1 MIIHFK
7 NESTLT
13 VAGIKK
19 QFIVKLIKKVAKET
33 IVIHVKHN
41 QPEQSQNFRDALVR
55 WKVVTII
62 QLIRNNANQ
71 FLGKTRNNANQF
83 LGKTRNNANQ
93 FLGKN
98 KKQCQPVPRK
108 NKKQCQPIPW
118 KNKKQCQ
125 QFLGKNKKQY
135 GPFS

>member
-19 QFIVKLIKKVAKET
+19 QFIVKLIKKVAKEN

-41 QPEQSQNFRDALVR
+41 QPEQSQNFCDALVR
-55 WKVVTII
+55 WKVVTVI

-71 FLGKTRNNANQF
+71 FLGKKKKHCQPVPRKEQETIPAI
-83 LGKTRNNANQ
+83 

-98 KKQCQPVPRK
+98 KKQTK
-108 NKKQCQPIPW
+108 LN
-118 KNKKQCQ
+118 NT
-125 QFLGKNKKQY
+125 
-135 GPFS
+135 SD